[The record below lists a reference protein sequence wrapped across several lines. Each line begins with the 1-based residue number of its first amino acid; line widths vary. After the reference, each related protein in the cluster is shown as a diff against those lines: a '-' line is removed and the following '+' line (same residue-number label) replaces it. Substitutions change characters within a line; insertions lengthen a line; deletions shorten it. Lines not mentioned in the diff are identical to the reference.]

1 MGVDIQ
7 FARSLVQDHKHFS
20 GKTDAVMLGRQGWA
34 VRKRFNALLRRTMR
48 DEDVPREMD
57 RLTGPDGFAEPFFDL
72 LGLPGIQSMDMS
84 AYENCDVVHDLNE
97 PPRDELRNRFD
108 VVIDGG
114 TIEHVFN
121 TPQALDGVFHMLRDD
136 GIFISINGMTGWAGH
151 GFYQFSPEIVWR
163 YWGEAR
169 GCEVIRCLALP
180 ENPSLETRDVT
191 DTGKAGRRFR
201 GRDMPGR
208 WYLYYIIR
216 KTAEAN
222 PAERITNTQQSDYAV
237 RWSNAE
243 QRKGTA

>member
-7 FARSLVQDHKHFS
+7 FARSLIQDHRHFE

-34 VRKRFNALLRRTMR
+34 VRKRYNALLRRTMR
-48 DEDVPREMD
+48 AEGVPRDMEQLAGD
-57 RLTGPDGFAEPFFDL
+57 DGFAEPFFGL
-72 LGLPGIQSMDMS
+72 LGLPNIKSMDMS
-84 AYENCDVVHDLNE
+84 AYENCDHVHDLNE
-97 PPRDELRNRFD
+97 PPRENLRGAFD
-108 VVIDGG
+108 VIIDGG

-121 TPQALDGVFHMLRDD
+121 TAQALDGVFHMLREG

-180 ENPSLETRDVT
+180 ENPALETRDVT

-208 WYLYYIIR
+208 WYLYYMVR
-216 KTAEAN
+216 KTPEAN

-237 RWSNAE
+237 KWSNAE
-243 QRKGTA
+243 QRKGQT

>member
-7 FARSLVQDHKHFS
+7 FARSLIQDHKHFK
-20 GKTDAVMLGRQGWA
+20 GKSDAVMLGRQGWA
-34 VRKRFNALLRRTMR
+34 VRKRFNALLRRTMKA
-48 DEDVPREMD
+48 EGVPRDMD
-57 RLTGPDGFAEPFFDL
+57 RLAGEDGFAEPFFDL
-72 LGLPGIQSMDMS
+72 LGLPGVKSMDMS
-84 AYENCDVVHDLNE
+84 AYENCDLVHDLNE
-97 PPRDELRNRFD
+97 PPRDELRGAFD
-108 VVIDGG
+108 VIIDGG

-121 TPQALDGVFHMLRDD
+121 TPQALDGVFHMLREE

-180 ENPSLETRDVT
+180 ENPALDTRDVT
-191 DTGKAGRRFR
+191 DTGRTGRRFR

-216 KTAEAN
+216 KTAGAN
-222 PAERITNTQQSDYAV
+222 AAERITNTQQSDYVVKWGGAAPEE
-237 RWSNAE
+237 NEA
-243 QRKGTA
+243 

>member
-57 RLTGPDGFAEPFFDL
+57 RLAGPDGFAEPFFDL

-108 VVIDGG
+108 VIIDGG

-216 KTAEAN
+216 KTADAN